1 MFTQKFEWTECLP
14 GPAEARCLQQE
25 RLQVKQNKRSDG
37 GNPWRSHITIG
48 IGLLISGGPQPSIL
62 QLWVL
67 FIRNRVE
74 YLRSQME
81 ICLHPFWYLVCLHVS
96 TTGQVDHIMMIGSQT
111 DLFLRNISVGWTIY
125 HALEYLILGPTTDS
139 LSSALLQQ
147 QILSIMAFLFIET
160 FFYIIKF
167 TETFCMP
174 AQPFSSRLES
184 LENLSRI
191 QGCICI
197 ISQSFVKDKVLQRF
211 SYLSRRLLP

>member
-1 MFTQKFEWTECLP
+1 MAVTLDVHISPLVLDCLFQVAHSLP
-14 GPAEARCLQQE
+14 FCSCGCCSLETVWNICAPRWRFAYTHFDTLSVCMLQQPDNGSYHDDRIAD
-25 RLQVKQNKRSDG
+25 RL
-37 GNPWRSHITIG
+37 
-48 IGLLISGGPQPSIL
+48 IL
-62 QLWVL
+62 
-67 FIRNRVE
+67 E
-74 YLRSQME
+74 K
-81 ICLHPFWYLVCLHVS
+81 HP
-96 TTGQVDHIMMIGSQT
+96 
-111 DLFLRNISVGWTIY
+111 SVGWTIY

-197 ISQSFVKDKVLQRF
+197 ISQSFVKDSF
-211 SYLSRRLLP
+211 ATILLFE